1 MMELVGCV
9 PTCEWD
15 LMALEMSASVMP
27 STEEARSGWPHSCTA
42 SGCRLSV
49 HSLDRLLNRRR
60 GLWCN
65 PWAGTELGQRKDRRK
80 PTGGRQPARTVLS
93 PSWTGEPP
101 KSPLERNQRPGGQK
115 GIWGTACTARAW
127 PQPGAHH
134 LSTLT
139 VAPRRLASSPAL
151 LPLLMGQRQ
160 EVQRREK
167 ACLGETGGGGGP
179 RHWLKAPPCSSPLPP
194 RACC

>member
-93 PSWTGEPP
+93 LRRGQVNHPNPLWNATRGPEDRRGFGEQPAQLEPGPNLGLTICPP
-101 KSPLERNQRPGGQK
+101 
-115 GIWGTACTARAW
+115 
-127 PQPGAHH
+127 
-134 LSTLT
+134 
-139 VAPRRLASSPAL
+139 
-151 LPLLMGQRQ
+151 
-160 EVQRREK
+160 
-167 ACLGETGGGGGP
+167 
-179 RHWLKAPPCSSPLPP
+179 
-194 RACC
+194 